1 MRSSIDRGLRSVGK
15 GSTVHRTHGDIPQL
29 PQDYFS
35 IVGEVVRVEGQVPGD
50 REISG
55 TGTNKVPF
63 PKNQ

>member
-1 MRSSIDRGLRSVGK
+1 MGK